1 LNLILKEYDAAIA
14 AAKLWQKRAL
24 SSVDYIRAS
33 DVFICALA
41 ESREWK
47 SAEKELAALHKKMKK
62 QASAPSEEGEAVD
75 NALSKL
81 KAPKVIKLMR
91 QGGR

>member
-1 LNLILKEYDAAIA
+1 MAQACA
-14 AAKLWQKRAL
+14 
-24 SSVDYIRAS
+24 SSVDYSRAS
-33 DVFICALA
+33 DVLICALA
-41 ESREWK
+41 ESRAWA

-62 QASAPSEEGEAVD
+62 QALAPIEEGEAVAK
-75 NALSKL
+75 ALSKL